1 MKYLFFLI
9 IIFSTNLVSADIYKC
24 NFSTG
29 EAIVKIQSKERGLAI
44 IDKSDNI
51 NVIATNIK
59 NAEVIF
65 MPSETNLLEIHKGS
79 YEAFAVGRVISEYLQ
94 IVFFESN
101 YRGSYDHHSITI
113 KPWEKNSNSTLFNSK
128 KTEIFKGDCK

>member
-1 MKYLFFLI
+1 M
-9 IIFSTNLVSADIYKC
+9 
-24 NFSTG
+24 
-29 EAIVKIQSKERGLAI
+29 VKIQSKERETGLAI

-65 MPSETNLLEIHKGS
+65 IPSETDLLKIYKGS
-79 YEAFAVGRVISEYLQ
+79 YEAFVVGKGINGDDLQ
-94 IVFFESN
+94 IVFFVSDG
-101 YRGSYDHHSITI
+101 RGSYNHHSITI

-128 KTEIFKGDCK
+128 KTEIFKGNCK